1 MAFDAHTYF
10 RTLCETNKLLK
21 QGDYRYCR
29 VTGISHME
37 EAIQNFKKEKA
48 YFCVDAT
55 EDGHTYRAAGGGFME
70 RRMYTV
76 FIIKKIR
83 FEDMDEQDA
92 AIKECRMIYRQI
104 LKKLI
109 LDRRFLEED
118 MTYLRLDSIPF
129 HEIPGYF
136 LSGCTGLYFS
146 ISVDVPTELCYD
158 GDEWE

>member
-1 MAFDAHTYF
+1 MTFDAHAYF
-10 RTLCETNKLLK
+10 GEICRTNKAMRD
-21 QGDYRYCR
+21 GNYCYCR
-29 VTGISHME
+29 VTSISHME
-37 EAIQNFKKEKA
+37 EVIQKFKKERA

-55 EDGHTYRAAGGGFME
+55 EDGHTFRATGGGFME
-70 RRMYTV
+70 KRVYTV
-76 FIIKKIR
+76 FILKKIH
-83 FEDMDEQDA
+83 FENMDDQDA
-92 AIKECRMIYRQI
+92 AIKECRTIYRQI

-109 LDRRFLEED
+109 RDRRFLEDD
-118 MTYLRLDSIPF
+118 MTYLRLDNIPF